1 MAQQHLARDLRVHR
15 VRIIQQRRP
24 HQRKARIERG
34 PQHHNPDQRRTSA
47 PRPIHLLDRID
58 DYSLH
63 HTSSL
68 SGSVSPFSVLRSQVP
83 PIQGRTTDNGE
94 RTTPYHP
101 VHSSTM
107 PSMRPIAAGRSPELI
122 QLDATARPGPSTDF
136 IYNDWYPAL
145 RTDTLREPRTTTL
158 LNIPLLIG
166 RKSDGTLFALRD
178 LCPHRGI
185 PLSAGWFDGQTVQCK
200 YHGWRF
206 EPCSGRCEE
215 IPSLTSH
222 DDLQPTKIF
231 ANAFP
236 VAERDGYAWVYIP
249 APGAG
254 RIDITSTELPPIPTL
269 PKFTQRFRTAHLSAD
284 LPCNVDHGIIGLMDP
299 AHGPFVHRAWWWRS
313 AASIHQKTKRFE
325 PILSPDGQHDG
336 FRMSP
341 HAPSSNS
348 APYKLLGRPV
358 TTIDFT
364 LPNRRTETIVAT
376 KSGRIYTPDDALN
389 SPRTTENGQGTT
401 PESPRWF
408 SSLTTVTPITPS
420 TCRIDVVAAWN
431 IAYFVPFITPLV
443 KFFGARFVEQDQQT
457 MVEQARGLR
466 SNPGLMLIDD
476 ADKPAKWYF
485 ALKQRRL
492 TGADPQSGA
501 TASAHPLPG
510 PVDLHWRS

>member
-1 MAQQHLARDLRVHR
+1 
-15 VRIIQQRRP
+15 
-24 HQRKARIERG
+24 
-34 PQHHNPDQRRTSA
+34 
-47 PRPIHLLDRID
+47 
-58 DYSLH
+58 
-63 HTSSL
+63 
-68 SGSVSPFSVLRSQVP
+68 
-83 PIQGRTTDNGE
+83 
-94 RTTPYHP
+94 
-101 VHSSTM
+101 
-107 PSMRPIAAGRSPELI
+107 MRPIAAGRTPELV
-122 QLDATARPGPSTDF
+122 QLDATAKPGPAAEL
-136 IYNDWYPAL
+136 IYGDWYPAL
-145 RTDTLREPRTTTL
+145 RTDTLRANGTAVTTL
-158 LNIPLLIG
+158 LGIPLLLG
-166 RKSDGTLFALRD
+166 RKQDGALFALRD

-185 PLSAGWFDGQTVQCK
+185 PLSAGWFDGETVQCK

-222 DDLQPTKIF
+222 DSLEPTKIF

-254 RIDITSTELPPIPTL
+254 RINAEDIASLPPIPEL
-269 PKFTQRFRTAHLSAD
+269 PKFSPRFRTEHLSAE

-313 AASIHQKTKRFE
+313 AASIHEKTKKFE
-325 PILSPDGQHDG
+325 PIVNSPDGAHDG

-348 APYKLLGRPV
+348 APYKLLGKPV

-364 LPNRRTETIVAT
+364 LPNRRVETIVAT
-376 KSGRIYTPDDALN
+376 NARGK
-389 SPRTTENGQGTT
+389 Q
-401 PESPRWF
+401 RWF
-408 SSLTTVTPITPS
+408 SSLTTVTPITAS

-431 IAYFVPFITPLV
+431 IGYYVPFVTSLV
-443 KFFGARFVEQDQQT
+443 RFFGSRFVAQDQQT

-492 TGADPQSGA
+492 TGHG
-501 TASAHPLPG
+501 AHPLQG
-510 PVDLHWRS
+510 PAELHWRS

>member
-1 MAQQHLARDLRVHR
+1 
-15 VRIIQQRRP
+15 
-24 HQRKARIERG
+24 
-34 PQHHNPDQRRTSA
+34 
-47 PRPIHLLDRID
+47 
-58 DYSLH
+58 
-63 HTSSL
+63 
-68 SGSVSPFSVLRSQVP
+68 
-83 PIQGRTTDNGE
+83 
-94 RTTPYHP
+94 
-101 VHSSTM
+101 
-107 PSMRPIAAGRSPELI
+107 MRPIAAGRAPELI
-122 QLDATARPGPSTDF
+122 QLDAAAKPGPPTDV

-145 RTDTLREPRTTTL
+145 RTDTLREPATTTL

-166 RKSDGTLFALRD
+166 RKRDGSLFALRD
-178 LCPHRGI
+178 MCPHRGI
-185 PLSAGWFDGQTVQCK
+185 PLSAGWFDGETVQCK

-215 IPSLTSH
+215 IPSLTPH
-222 DDLQPTKIF
+222 DALQPNKIY

-236 VAERDGYAWVYIP
+236 VTERDGYAWVYIP
-249 APGAG
+249 EPGAG
-254 RIDITSTELPPIPTL
+254 RIVPDRDALEGRHPEAQPKDLGIWDASIGNTLPPVPEL
-269 PKFTQRFRTAHLSAD
+269 PKFSKHFRTSHISAD

-299 AHGPFVHRAWWWRS
+299 AHGPFVHQAWWWRS
-313 AASIHQKTKRFE
+313 AASIHEKTKRFE
-325 PILSPDGQHDG
+325 PISSPDGAHDG

-364 LPNRRTETIVAT
+364 LPNRRIETIVAENPRD
-376 KSGRIYTPDDALN
+376 KSKP
-389 SPRTTENGQGTT
+389 
-401 PESPRWF
+401 PRWF

-431 IAYFVPFITPLV
+431 IGYYVPFVTSLV
-443 KFFGARFVEQDQQT
+443 RFFGARFVGQDQQT

-492 TGADPQSGA
+492 TGSG
-501 TASAHPLPG
+501 AHPLSG
-510 PVDLHWRS
+510 PVELHWRS

>member
-1 MAQQHLARDLRVHR
+1 
-15 VRIIQQRRP
+15 
-24 HQRKARIERG
+24 
-34 PQHHNPDQRRTSA
+34 
-47 PRPIHLLDRID
+47 
-58 DYSLH
+58 
-63 HTSSL
+63 
-68 SGSVSPFSVLRSQVP
+68 
-83 PIQGRTTDNGE
+83 
-94 RTTPYHP
+94 
-101 VHSSTM
+101 
-107 PSMRPIAAGRSPELI
+107 MRPIAAGREPSLI
-122 QLDATARPGPSTDF
+122 QLDATAKPGPPTDF
-136 IYNDWYPAL
+136 IYDDWYPAL
-145 RTDTLREPRTTTL
+145 RTDTLREPATTTL

-166 RKSDGTLFALRD
+166 RKRDNSLFALRD

-185 PLSAGWFDGQTVQCK
+185 PLSAGWFDGSTVQCK

-215 IPSLTSH
+215 IPSLTTH
-222 DDLQPTKIF
+222 DGLEPSKIF

-254 RIDITSTELPPIPTL
+254 RITPEDTAQLPPIPTL
-269 PKFTQRFRTAHLSAD
+269 PKFTQHFRTSHLSAD

-299 AHGPFVHRAWWWRS
+299 AHGPFVHQAWWWRS
-313 AASIHQKTKRFE
+313 AASIHEKTKRFE
-325 PILSPDGQHDG
+325 PIEDGDNNGRNAG

-364 LPNRRTETIVAT
+364 LPNRRTETIVAENPRD
-376 KSGRIYTPDDALN
+376 KSKP
-389 SPRTTENGQGTT
+389 
-401 PESPRWF
+401 PRWF

-431 IAYFVPFITPLV
+431 IGYYIPFVTSLV
-443 KFFGARFVEQDQQT
+443 RFFGSRFVAQDQQT

-492 TGADPQSGA
+492 TGTGP
-501 TASAHPLPG
+501 HPLPE
-510 PVDLHWRS
+510 PVELHWRS

>member
-1 MAQQHLARDLRVHR
+1 
-15 VRIIQQRRP
+15 
-24 HQRKARIERG
+24 
-34 PQHHNPDQRRTSA
+34 
-47 PRPIHLLDRID
+47 
-58 DYSLH
+58 
-63 HTSSL
+63 
-68 SGSVSPFSVLRSQVP
+68 
-83 PIQGRTTDNGE
+83 
-94 RTTPYHP
+94 
-101 VHSSTM
+101 
-107 PSMRPIAAGRSPELI
+107 MRPIAAGRAPELV
-122 QLDATARPGPSTDF
+122 QLDATARPGPPTDF

-145 RTDTLREPRTTTL
+145 RTDTLREPVTTTL

-166 RKSDGTLFALRD
+166 RKRDGSLFALRD

-185 PLSAGWFDGQTVQCK
+185 PLSAGWFDGDTVQCK

-215 IPSLTSH
+215 IPSLTTH
-222 DDLQPTKIF
+222 DTLEPTRIY

-254 RIDITSTELPPIPTL
+254 RITPEQLEQLPPIPSL
-269 PKFTQRFRTAHLSAD
+269 PKFTKHFRTAHLSAD

-313 AASIHQKTKRFE
+313 AASIHEKTKKFE
-325 PILSPDGQHDG
+325 PIINPFGDRDEPFAHDG

-364 LPNRRTETIVAT
+364 LPNRRIETIVAT
-376 KSGRIYTPDDALN
+376 KSGTIYTPDNALSFN
-389 SPRTTENGQGTT
+389 PAIKSLSSRPERKARSGET
-401 PESPRWF
+401 PVFPSHERSDQETLRWF

-431 IAYFVPFITPLV
+431 IAYYIPFITPLV
-443 KFFGARFVEQDQQT
+443 KFFGARFVGQDQQT

-492 TGADPQSGA
+492 TGSGP
-501 TASAHPLPG
+501 HPLPG
-510 PVDLHWRS
+510 PVELHWRS

>member
-1 MAQQHLARDLRVHR
+1 
-15 VRIIQQRRP
+15 
-24 HQRKARIERG
+24 
-34 PQHHNPDQRRTSA
+34 
-47 PRPIHLLDRID
+47 
-58 DYSLH
+58 
-63 HTSSL
+63 
-68 SGSVSPFSVLRSQVP
+68 
-83 PIQGRTTDNGE
+83 
-94 RTTPYHP
+94 
-101 VHSSTM
+101 
-107 PSMRPIAAGRSPELI
+107 MRPIAAGRAPELV
-122 QLDATARPGPSTDF
+122 QLDAAAKPGPPTDF

-145 RTDTLREPRTTTL
+145 RSSDLREPRTTTL

-166 RKSDGTLFALRD
+166 RKRDNSLFALRD

-185 PLSAGWFDGQTVQCK
+185 PLSAGWFDGNTVQCK

-206 EPCSGRCEE
+206 EPCSGRCEQ
-215 IPSLTSH
+215 IPSLTTH
-222 DDLQPTKIF
+222 DSLEPTRIF

-254 RIDITSTELPPIPTL
+254 RVDITDVNVPPLPSL
-269 PKFTQRFRTAHLSAD
+269 PKFTKKFRTAHLSAD

-313 AASIHQKTKRFE
+313 ASSIHEKTKRFE
-325 PILSPDGQHDG
+325 PITSPDGDHDG

-364 LPNRRTETIVAT
+364 LPNRRTETIAAT
-376 KSGRIYTPDDALN
+376 RSGRIFTPED
-389 SPRTTENGQGTT
+389 STHGERTTENGQHSETL
-401 PESPRWF
+401 RWF
-408 SSLTTVTPITPS
+408 SSLTTVTPITPF

-431 IAYFVPFITPLV
+431 IAYYIPFVTSLV
-443 KFFGARFVEQDQQT
+443 RLFGARFVAQDQQT
-457 MVEQARGLR
+457 MVEQSRGLR

-492 TGADPQSGA
+492 TGTGP
-501 TASAHPLPG
+501 HPLPG
-510 PVDLHWRS
+510 PQELHWRS

>member
-1 MAQQHLARDLRVHR
+1 
-15 VRIIQQRRP
+15 
-24 HQRKARIERG
+24 
-34 PQHHNPDQRRTSA
+34 
-47 PRPIHLLDRID
+47 
-58 DYSLH
+58 
-63 HTSSL
+63 
-68 SGSVSPFSVLRSQVP
+68 
-83 PIQGRTTDNGE
+83 
-94 RTTPYHP
+94 
-101 VHSSTM
+101 M
-107 PSMRPIAAGRSPELI
+107 PSMRPIAAGRAPSLV
-122 QLDATARPGPSTDF
+122 QLDAAAKPGPPTDF

-145 RTDTLREPRTTTL
+145 RTDALREPVTATL
-158 LNIPLLIG
+158 LNIPLLLG
-166 RKSDGTLFALRD
+166 RKRDGSLFALRD

-222 DDLQPTKIF
+222 DSLEPAKIF

-254 RIDITSTELPPIPTL
+254 RIEITDATLPPIPEL
-269 PKFTQRFRTAHLSAD
+269 PKFTRRFRTAHLSAE

-313 AASIHQKTKRFE
+313 AASIHEKSKQFE
-325 PILSPDGQHDG
+325 PIVSPDGQHDG

-364 LPNRRTETIVAT
+364 LPNRRVETIVAENPRDR
-376 KSGRIYTPDDALN
+376 KISGNAGNRRP
-389 SPRTTENGQGTT
+389 
-401 PESPRWF
+401 PRWF

-431 IAYFVPFITPLV
+431 IGYFVPFVTPLV

-492 TGADPQSGA
+492 TGTG
-501 TASAHPLPG
+501 AHPLQG
-510 PVDLHWRS
+510 PVELHWRS

>member
-1 MAQQHLARDLRVHR
+1 
-15 VRIIQQRRP
+15 
-24 HQRKARIERG
+24 
-34 PQHHNPDQRRTSA
+34 
-47 PRPIHLLDRID
+47 
-58 DYSLH
+58 
-63 HTSSL
+63 
-68 SGSVSPFSVLRSQVP
+68 
-83 PIQGRTTDNGE
+83 
-94 RTTPYHP
+94 
-101 VHSSTM
+101 
-107 PSMRPIAAGRSPELI
+107 MRPIAAGRAPELV
-122 QLDATARPGPSTDF
+122 QLDAVAKPGPPTDF

-166 RKSDGTLFALRD
+166 RKADGTLFALRD

-185 PLSAGWFDGQTVQCK
+185 PLSAGWFDGRTVQCK

-206 EPCSGRCEE
+206 EPCTGRCEE

-222 DDLQPTKIF
+222 DALEPTKIY

-254 RIDITSTELPPIPTL
+254 RLDTNATLPPVPEL
-269 PKFTQRFRTAHLSAD
+269 PKFTPRFRTAHLSAD

-299 AHGPFVHRAWWWRS
+299 AHGPFVHQAWWWRS
-313 AASIHQKTKRFE
+313 AASIHEKTKRFE
-325 PILSPDGQHDG
+325 PIEDGDNNGRNAG

-376 KSGRIYTPDDALN
+376 KSDKLYTPEDAL
-389 SPRTTENGQGTT
+389 SAQRRTDNEQRRTHQTL
-401 PESPRWF
+401 RWF

-431 IAYFVPFITPLV
+431 IAYYIPFVTPLV
-443 KFFGARFVEQDQQT
+443 RFFGARFVQQDQQT

-492 TGADPQSGA
+492 TGTGP
-501 TASAHPLPG
+501 HPLEG
-510 PVDLHWRS
+510 PIELHWRS